1 MSTTGNEYEQP
12 GVNYPDREDAGG
24 ATDTPGTD
32 DAVRD
37 EQADTAPAMGE
48 PGPDAQPARAWTESS
63 GQETAAAGQAPT
75 AAGTGSA
82 SDAADQEQP
91 AAGQAGGA
99 AATGPSEGALSGE
112 PSHEAVGIGVV
123 DDADH
128 HGHDAGRDTLTVS
141 EAQRTPGALG
151 TEQEQRL
158 PAMAQN
164 NASDVDKVAG
174 IVVQTRSDV
183 GGEPMERIAEVLRQ
197 RLTQAGVELPEHD
210 IEELARQV
218 STGDADGPADPGR
231 DSSA

>member
-12 GVNYPDREDAGG
+12 GVNYPDRGDGGG
-24 ATDTPGTD
+24 ATETPGND

-37 EQADTAPAMGE
+37 QQTDTAPAMGE
-48 PGPDAQPARAWTESS
+48 PGPDAQPAQAWTESS
-63 GQETAAAGQAPT
+63 GQETAAGQTPM
-75 AAGTGSA
+75 AAGV
-82 SDAADQEQP
+82 DAAAQEQP

-99 AATGPSEGALSGE
+99 AATRPSEGALSGE

-123 DDADH
+123 DAADH

-151 TEQEQRL
+151 SEQEQRL

-183 GGEPMERIAEVLRQ
+183 GGEPLERIAEVLRQ

-218 STGDADGPADPGR
+218 STGDADGPADSGR
-231 DSSA
+231 GPSA

>member
-63 GQETAAAGQAPT
+63 GQETAAGQAPT

-91 AAGQAGGA
+91 ASW
-99 AATGPSEGALSGE
+99 PW
-112 PSHEAVGIGVV
+112 
-123 DDADH
+123 
-128 HGHDAGRDTLTVS
+128 
-141 EAQRTPGALG
+141 
-151 TEQEQRL
+151 
-158 PAMAQN
+158 
-164 NASDVDKVAG
+164 
-174 IVVQTRSDV
+174 
-183 GGEPMERIAEVLRQ
+183 
-197 RLTQAGVELPEHD
+197 
-210 IEELARQV
+210 
-218 STGDADGPADPGR
+218 
-231 DSSA
+231 

>member
-12 GVNYPDREDAGG
+12 GVNYPDREDGGG
-24 ATDTPGTD
+24 ATETPGSD

-37 EQADTAPAMGE
+37 QQTDTAPAMGE
-48 PGPDAQPARAWTESS
+48 PGPDAQPAQAWTESS
-63 GQETAAAGQAPT
+63 GQETAAGQTPM
-75 AAGTGSA
+75 AAGV
-82 SDAADQEQP
+82 DAAAQEQP

-123 DDADH
+123 DAADH

-151 TEQEQRL
+151 SEQEQRL

-183 GGEPMERIAEVLRQ
+183 GGEPLERIAEVLRQ

-218 STGDADGPADPGR
+218 STGDADGPADSGR
-231 DSSA
+231 GPSA

>member
-24 ATDTPGTD
+24 ATTTPGD
-32 DAVRD
+32 EDVARD
-37 EQADTAPAMGE
+37 EQTDTAPAMGE

-63 GQETAAAGQAPT
+63 GQESAAGQPPT
-75 AAGTGSA
+75 AGAGSA
-82 SDAADQEQP
+82 PDAAGQEQ
-91 AAGQAGGA
+91 AADGQAGGA

-123 DDADH
+123 DAGDH
-128 HGHDAGRDTLTVS
+128 HGSDAGRDTLTAS

-164 NASDVDKVAG
+164 NASEVDKVAG

-183 GGEPMERIAEVLRQ
+183 GGEPLERIAEVLHQ

-218 STGDADGPADPGR
+218 STGDADGPAAPR
-231 DSSA
+231 HEASA